1 MRQWIEYAVENYRG
15 KNSFGFQLAKDL
27 KERQIIQAVE
37 RYARGVKPEE
47 VVALMDT
54 SVFRS
59 GKTGFLLTER
69 YLYSDK
75 YREEGPVSLMFLKS
89 VSVRPENNSCCVL
102 TFKDDST
109 RDVDI
114 SVFLDVVDVLKL
126 IIEQRDGHES
136 DEEEFEDSAKGGHA
150 GEDRD
155 GQRDQE
161 KEHTGTVAEMRAL
174 GYQKGTAED
183 RTVFEDSAEDFL
195 RTVRSDEAAR
205 DEGVPDVSGR
215 SSQGASVGDERFSQ
229 GAPAGVERYAG
240 VVDGRKHI
248 EGRDAH
254 TVSDSF
260 VKEALE
266 ASKMAVPG
274 ISVEEGGIRTS
285 ENHGEGITAT
295 EGWASSLEG
304 AGKTSGEDIHSAKE
318 VKEPEDSR
326 EAGKYEVSGLSIE
339 IIPVDE
345 FEEPGE
351 SEESREQRWLAE
363 FSQSGEPGDLI
374 LEDEPDLVQGQEEP
388 AIPGQEENSGKEENE
403 ETLETGAQTGESD
416 QIEESFEE
424 LLKKAE
430 AGDSAA
436 MYQAA
441 ELYYTGEQTARDA
454 KQAGDARQ
462 AQNEKHE
469 DEARQKQSIKRAEDA
484 RQVQNE
490 EQIKNAKPAQDIK
503 QAMRWFRESA
513 RLEYVP
519 AMLKMVYFYRE
530 GEQVKKNFTL
540 SLSWVKKAAAT
551 GDPKGQYALV
561 DSYLYGLDG
570 KQDTRAGLALL
581 SKMAEQGDE
590 SAKETAD
597 DVLNKIKEAKERFDA
612 GIKNPSTASGYYEMG
627 MYCLNGDGF
636 YNYPKEAVRYLRKAA
651 EKEHVHAEYQLAL
664 AYHTGEGVKK
674 DEDECIRWLE
684 KAAAKSHKEA
694 GELLADLQEKRRIKQ
709 EKTEFKNHLRQAEKG
724 DAYAQ
729 SKTAELYLQGIGVK
743 QDIQKGIEW
752 YEKASET
759 DEGYAARQL
768 AKLYSDGEFVPVD
781 PEKAAYWRMVGGV
794 LDEL

>member
-1 MRQWIEYAVENYRG
+1 MKQWIEYAVENYRG

-27 KERQIIQAVE
+27 KERQIIQAIE

-75 YREEGPVSLMFLKS
+75 YKEEGAVSLMFLKS
-89 VSVRPENNSCCVL
+89 VSVRQENNSCCVL

-126 IIEQRDGHES
+126 IIKQRDEHEADDEEAADS
-136 DEEEFEDSAKGGHA
+136 VKDEEEEQKRQG
-150 GEDRD
+150 
-155 GQRDQE
+155 
-161 KEHTGTVAEMRAL
+161 KENTETVAQMRAL

-195 RTVRSDEAAR
+195 RTVRPDE
-205 DEGVPDVSGR
+205 
-215 SSQGASVGDERFSQ
+215 SV
-229 GAPAGVERYAG
+229 
-240 VVDGRKHI
+240 
-248 EGRDAH
+248 RDA
-254 TVSDSF
+254 
-260 VKEALE
+260 
-266 ASKMAVPG
+266 AVPKRPLG
-274 ISVEEGGIRTS
+274 DGPAAS
-285 ENHGEGITAT
+285 E
-295 EGWASSLEG
+295 SSLEG
-304 AGKTSGEDIHSAKE
+304 APENPGEGIMAIEEPAGQDDAQKLSGYTGITIEAVRPSEGASPGECEK
-318 VKEPEDSR
+318 PEDY
-326 EAGKYEVSGLSIE
+326 EASNLSIE

-345 FEEPGE
+345 FEESGE
-351 SEESREQRWLAE
+351 AEESREQRWLSE

-374 LEDEPDLVQGQEEP
+374 LEDEVDFAQGQEEP
-388 AIPGQEENSGKEENE
+388 VIAGQEGDCGDEGGE
-403 ETLETGAQTGESD
+403 ETGGSGEKTGGTD
-416 QIEESFEE
+416 QAEESFEE
-424 LLKKAE
+424 LLEKAE

-441 ELYYTGEQTARDA
+441 ELYFTGEQAVRDS
-454 KQAGDARQ
+454 KPCEDAQQ
-462 AQNEKHE
+462 AQNAGKIESV
-469 DEARQKQSIKRAEDA
+469 DL
-484 RQVQNE
+484 VQ
-490 EQIKNAKPAQDIK
+490 DVK

-519 AMLKMVYFYRE
+519 AMLKMMHFYRE
-530 GEQVKKNFTL
+530 GEQVKKNYTL
-540 SLSWVKKAAAT
+540 SLSWAKKAAAT
-551 GDPKGQYALV
+551 GDQRGQYALV

-570 KQDTRAGLALL
+570 KQDTGAGLALL

-590 SAKETAD
+590 SAKRTAD
-597 DVLNKIKEAKERFDA
+597 DVLNKIREAKERFDA

-627 MYCLNGDGF
+627 MYCLKGDGF
-636 YNYPKEAVRYLRKAA
+636 YNYPKEAVRYLKKAA

-664 AYHTGEGVKK
+664 AYHTGDGVKK

-684 KAAAKSHKEA
+684 KAAEKSHKEA
-694 GELLADLQEKRRIKQ
+694 GELLAELQEKRRIRQ
-709 EKTEFKNHLRQAEKG
+709 EKAEFKNHLRQAEKG

-729 SKTAELYLQGIGVK
+729 SKTAELYLVGIGVK

-768 AKLYSDGEFVPVD
+768 AKLYSEGEFVPVD